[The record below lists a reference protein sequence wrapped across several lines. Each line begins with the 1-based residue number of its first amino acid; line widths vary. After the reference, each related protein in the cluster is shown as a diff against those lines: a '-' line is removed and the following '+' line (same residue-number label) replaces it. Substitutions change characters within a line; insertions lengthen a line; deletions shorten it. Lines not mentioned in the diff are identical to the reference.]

1 MQGWDRHSSPGGPNT
16 QFAINSCF
24 YKMRSKCKCNFQVL
38 VNILRLGKK
47 PQIHKTQIF
56 QGVRMERCLEDLM
69 LVIPVLLWSLALFFF
84 FLPPENSYLGL
95 ILYLPKALIS
105 PPSSFPFCFQ
115 IFIEPFI
122 FKALFYFAI
131 SLSVIIKY
139 HLTLFPRLIC
149 WMRNS
154 GSFIFPSQKPLF
166 KIPDDFLLVE
176 AKGWLVSF
184 CNFIFPDL
192 PLNFRLDG
200 YAHLETKPLNPP
212 LRSSSASI

>member
-24 YKMRSKCKCNFQVL
+24 YKMRSKCKCNFQVF

-84 FLPPENSYLGL
+84 FFASWELLLGVDPLPPKSFD
-95 ILYLPKALIS
+95 S

-122 FKALFYFAI
+122 LKPLFCFAI

-149 WMRNS
+149 WIRNS

-166 KIPDDFLLVE
+166 
-176 AKGWLVSF
+176 
-184 CNFIFPDL
+184 
-192 PLNFRLDG
+192 
-200 YAHLETKPLNPP
+200 
-212 LRSSSASI
+212 